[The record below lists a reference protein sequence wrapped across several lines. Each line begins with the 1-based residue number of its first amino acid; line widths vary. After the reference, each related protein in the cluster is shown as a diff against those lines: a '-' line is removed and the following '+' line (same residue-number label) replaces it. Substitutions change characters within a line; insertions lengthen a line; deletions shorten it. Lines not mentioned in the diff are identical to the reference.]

1 MKDLKFR
8 ELKPTEIDIRVGSTK
23 KGANGEPEGFQL
35 LLYKDA
41 RVDANILDETVGAF
55 NWQKRFYQV
64 KNTMICSLGINMN
77 YDDPSKEPYWVF
89 KDDAGDESETEAI
102 KGEASDAF
110 KRAAFAFGGLGRALY
125 TAPFIWIKVDNDN
138 HPKKSHYYVK
148 DIDYQNGEIT
158 KLVICNE
165 KTKQVVFSKGSTEKV
180 SQTAQK
186 PTQNVNEY
194 GEVKPQK
201 KNVLEEATANIGDT
215 FLEESAISQETKD
228 KITGITGKFG
238 ADKYESF
245 KNYLQGTFGVS
256 SIGEL
261 TEKQGQ
267 QLYKVL
273 GGK

>member
-138 HPKKSHYYVK
+138 HPKKSHYFVK

-165 KTKQVVFSKGSTEKV
+165 KTGQVVFSKGCGAKV
-180 SQTAQK
+180 SKT
-186 PTQNVNEY
+186 TDLTDRNESSINN
-194 GEVKPQK
+194 EEKAPIRNEDK
-201 KNVLEEATANIGDT
+201 KFIQDYVDTLGGDGYNNFFSWLKT
-215 FLEESAISQETKD
+215 
-228 KITGITGKFG
+228 KFG
-238 ADKYESF
+238 V
-245 KNYLQGTFGVS
+245 NNV
-256 SIGEL
+256 GEL
-261 TEKQGQ
+261 NASQGIIVVEA
-267 QLYKVL
+267 LKRR
-273 GGK
+273 K

>member
-23 KGANGEPEGFQL
+23 KNANGEPEGFQL

-138 HPKKSHYYVK
+138 HPKKSHYFVK
-148 DIDYQNGEIT
+148 DIDYKNGEIK
-158 KLVICNE
+158 KLVICND

-186 PTQNVNEY
+186 PTQNTRQYEKGTV
-194 GEVKPQK
+194 
-201 KNVLEEATANIGDT
+201 EEITKGLGDT
-215 FLEESAISQETKD
+215 FDLDNVDDDGVMCSAETKE
-228 KITGITGKFG
+228 KIQEITGHYDVDKF
-238 ADKYESF
+238 KRF
-245 KNYLQGTFGVS
+245 KNYMEEQFGCS

-261 TEKQGQ
+261 TESQGQ
-267 QLYKVL
+267 KLLKVL